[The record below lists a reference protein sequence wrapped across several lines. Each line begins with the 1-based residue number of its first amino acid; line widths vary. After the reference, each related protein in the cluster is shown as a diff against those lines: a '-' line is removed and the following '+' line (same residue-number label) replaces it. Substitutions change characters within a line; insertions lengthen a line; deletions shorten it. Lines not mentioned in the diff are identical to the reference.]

1 MLTTVAAAPALR
13 RTSMRPA
20 PHFQATDMP
29 AHARNLPLAASLS
42 LWLLSALGSPAAHA
56 AGPQMG
62 GCPVFPAAAIF
73 NTPIDDVQRFPVHA
87 QSAAWRTLVR
97 ADGGV
102 NLHLHLDMGQSEDP
116 QQVDTYW
123 GIPTNL
129 VDGTPGSTQWL
140 PFSFKSTDPNDKSA
154 GWPDESDCAVPL
166 ADSSGYR
173 IRQGCTGKQ
182 PRYFPFPLDAA
193 MKIEG
198 GVCHMEQGQGC
209 DYNDRH
215 LLVLESGQCRLWE
228 SYYAYKGRQGWHLS
242 GVAAWNLK
250 RMDMRPDGWTSADAA
265 GLPILPLLL
274 KADEADSGVIRHAL
288 RMTLRNGVMTHHY
301 LWPASHQAG
310 LSNEA
315 NIPFGALLRL
325 RADFVI
331 PDSWTTQARAIAQA
345 MKTYGVYV
353 ADNGSDFFVQ
363 GEPNAHWK
371 GATVSQLQGGLTLDR
386 FDFVDLGTITQDPR
400 FVPTSYR
407 AQW

>member
-1 MLTTVAAAPALR
+1 MPALSR
-13 RTSMRPA
+13 L
-20 PHFQATDMP
+20 
-29 AHARNLPLAASLS
+29 LPLASLTIC
-42 LWLLSALGSPAAHA
+42 LAGAGRWAPAHA

-87 QSAAWRTLVR
+87 QSAAWRSLVR
-97 ADGGV
+97 SDGGT
-102 NLHLHLDMGQSEDP
+102 NLHLHLDMGRNEDP
-116 QQVDTYW
+116 EQVDTYW
-123 GIPTNL
+123 GIPTNV

-140 PFSFKSTDPNDKSA
+140 PFSFKSTDPNDKNV
-154 GWPDESDCAVPL
+154 GWPDESDCAVRSP
-166 ADSSGYR
+166 DGSHR

-182 PRYFPFPLDAA
+182 PRSFPFPLDAA

-198 GVCHMEQGQGC
+198 GVCHMDQGKGC
-209 DYNDRH
+209 AYNDRH
-215 LLVLESGQCRLWE
+215 LLVLESGACRLWE
-228 SYYAYKGRQGWHLS
+228 SYYAYKGREGWHLS
-242 GVAAWNLK
+242 GVAAWRLE

-265 GLPILPLLL
+265 GLPMLPLLL
-274 KADEADSGVIRHAL
+274 KADEADAGVIRHAL

-301 LWPASHQAG
+301 LWPASHEAG

-331 PDSWTTQARAIAQA
+331 PDNWTTQARAIAQA

-363 GEPNAHWK
+363 GEPNARWQDS
-371 GATVSQLQGGLTLDR
+371 TVSQLQGGLTLDR
-386 FDFVDLGTITQDPR
+386 FDFVDLGSITRDPR
-400 FVPTSYR
+400 FLPTSYQAR
-407 AQW
+407 W